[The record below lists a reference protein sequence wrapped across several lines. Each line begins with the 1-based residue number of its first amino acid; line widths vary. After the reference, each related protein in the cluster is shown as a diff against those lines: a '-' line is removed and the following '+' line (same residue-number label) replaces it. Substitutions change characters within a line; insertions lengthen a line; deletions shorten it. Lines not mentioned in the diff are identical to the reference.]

1 MAQYDLLLTQN
12 VASSG
17 YEFSEKYVNLGK
29 GDLLSG
35 IATTKVPTVLA
46 AGTNAYHLVRDDAE
60 ATGLKW
66 VAMPDIS
73 ALHTQ
78 NTDTG
83 TTASIFHIQSGT
95 TPIEIT
101 WESASKLGIK
111 VDGGTTYADLQAKD
125 GTFNKV
131 TISGTPT
138 AGTTDAAT
146 TAYVDNKFGNTAGSL
161 WFKGNILTAGGDITP
176 TAFNA
181 LAIYTVG
188 WQYRAGE
195 AGTFKGFVCE
205 VGDILTALVTR
216 NTTGAVNS
224 DWTVSQTNIDGAV
237 VGPASATDNAIAI
250 YNTATGKLIEDSAIV
265 VTGGAN
271 IITLT
276 KGTAQID
283 IAAGAVLN
291 LDTNLTVQTGAV
303 TITGNVA
310 GSTLVLPS
318 GSTTLGTMA
327 AETATNYVLKSLYD
341 ANTILYATTD
351 NTPAALTV
359 GEQTLVGRITGG
371 AIAALTP
378 AQIMSVIC
386 VTAPADKIG
395 TGITSTLGQIAFD
408 ANFFYR
414 CTQSGA
420 SAASKWSRSPMA
432 TNW

>member
-12 VASSG
+12 VAASG

-83 TTASIFHIQSGT
+83 TTATIFHIQSGT
-95 TPIEIT
+95 TPIELT
-101 WESASKLGIK
+101 WESASKFGIK
-111 VDGGTTYADLQAKD
+111 VDGGATYADLQAKD

-138 AGTTDAAT
+138 AGGTDAAT

-161 WFKGNILTAGGDITP
+161 WFKGNILTSGGDITP
-176 TAFNA
+176 AAFNA

-195 AGTFKGFVCE
+195 AGTFKGYVCE
-205 VGDILTALVTR
+205 VGDMLTAIVSR
-216 NTTGAVNS
+216 NTTGAVDA
-224 DWTVSQTNIDGAV
+224 DWTVSQVNIDGAV
-237 VGPASATDNAIAI
+237 TGPAASITDNAIAI
-250 YNTATGKLIEDSAIV
+250 FNGTTGKIIEDSAV
-265 VTGGAN
+265 VITGGAN

-291 LDTNLTVQTGAV
+291 LDTNLTVNTGAV

-310 GSTLVLPS
+310 GSTLILPS

-359 GEQTLVGRITGG
+359 GEQTIVGRITGG
-371 AIAALTP
+371 AIAALTA
-378 AQIMSVIC
+378 AQTMGILWQS
-386 VTAPADKIG
+386 APATKTTAG
-395 TGITSTLGQIAFD
+395 TAGWIAKD
-408 ANFFYR
+408 SNFFYV
-414 CTQSGA
+414 CT
-420 SAASKWSRSPMA
+420 A
-432 TNW
+432 TNVWARSAICTNW